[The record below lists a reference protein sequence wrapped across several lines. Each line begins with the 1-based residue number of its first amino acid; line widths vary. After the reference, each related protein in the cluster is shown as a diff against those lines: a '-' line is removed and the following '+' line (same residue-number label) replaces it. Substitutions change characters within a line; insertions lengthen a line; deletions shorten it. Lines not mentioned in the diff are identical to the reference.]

1 MVASCGGGNAF
12 ASCCYADF
20 NHDGTQ
26 SIDDLFLYFNAYFTG
41 HPLADF
47 GGDGTSQPTID
58 DLFLY
63 INAYFGTCS

>member
-1 MVASCGGGNAF
+1 MASCGGGNSF

-20 NHDGTQ
+20 NHDGAQ

-41 HPLADF
+41 SPMADF